1 MSEHSFEAGR
11 ACMRFSSGGFAK
23 GETEQTIHLRFER
36 MAEEFGDRTAIKTGN
51 SQLTYVE
58 LNRLANRIS
67 RIVAAKCDEETA
79 RVALLLSHD
88 AVAMAAMIGVLKSG
102 GAYIPIDPSFPPAR
116 IQFMV
121 ENARASLIVA
131 HNRTIAAARMI
142 TGGRTE
148 VLNIDEIGDGIS
160 DENPLNPVGP
170 DSYAYILYT
179 SGSTGKPKGVI
190 HTHRNLLHQIYCHT
204 RTVGVTASDRLSL
217 IPSYCV
223 GAAHVDI
230 YAALLN
236 GATLFP
242 VSVKEKSIQQ
252 LIDLLVTEEITI
264 YHSVPTLFRHITNY
278 LTRETAFPKLR
289 VINLGGESVNTRDI
303 ELFRTHFTK
312 NTIFVNSLACT
323 EAGVFAQYF
332 VDHDA
337 KLNGNRVPSGYPTE
351 DMEIVLFDE
360 QSDGNG
366 DRVGEIAIKSRYL
379 SPGYWQSPDMTKAA
393 FKSLPD
399 CEGTFLYG
407 TGDLGRIRS
416 DGLLE
421 HIGRKDFQIK
431 IRGFRVEPEE
441 IEAVLGLH
449 PRVKESA
456 VVAREEEAGN
466 KILVA
471 YAVFSKGPAVLPA
484 ELRNFLKEK
493 LPDYML
499 PSVFVELDSL
509 PLTPSGKVDRKAL
522 PPPGNV
528 MPGLARTFVAPRNK
542 LEAQLTGIW
551 EEVFSIRP
559 IGVTDNFFELGGHS
573 LLAIRLASEIKKILK
588 NNFPVIAIYQ
598 FPTIE
603 QIAEMLNGEV
613 RSRQFSSLVKIK
625 PGEGRQPFFW
635 VHGVTSFSLLP
646 RYLES
651 NRPLYGLIH
660 QGLDGIISFTSL
672 DEISS
677 HYLKAMRTVQPK
689 GPYLLGGYCSGGMI
703 ALDMAQKLLRAGE
716 GVPLLFLV
724 DPPRQC
730 FSSAT
735 FTDISSSK
743 NGTYSSGVL
752 YHSRK
757 IALMS
762 PGHKIAYT
770 LRKLSTGFKMIRRFI
785 AQNSEKEI
793 KLAICSFYRFFGR
806 PMPLSLREFYLFEN
820 IYKNAIQKYTPK
832 LYKGKILLCHSD
844 QVSYGDSVRHIT
856 SGEAEIHQII
866 GADHHSILKEP
877 HVRIWAEHLNQHLR
891 DLRLKREDDKS
902 WEPEISLKDRG

>member
-1 MSEHSFEAGR
+1 MSEHSFDGGR
-11 ACMRFSSGGFAK
+11 VCLRFSSTGFAK
-23 GETEQTIHLRFER
+23 EETEQTIHLRFER
-36 MAEEFGDRTAIKTGN
+36 MAEEFGDRTAIKTGG
-51 SQLTYVE
+51 SQLTYRE
-58 LNRLANRIS
+58 LNGFANRIS
-67 RIVAAKCDEETA
+67 RAVAAKCDEETA
-79 RVALLLSHD
+79 RIALLLSHD
-88 AVAMAAMIGVLKSG
+88 AGAIAAMIGVLKSG
-102 GAYIPIDPSFPPAR
+102 RVYIPIDPSFPPAR
-116 IQFMV
+116 INFMV

-142 TGGRTE
+142 AAGRTE
-148 VLNIDEIGDGIS
+148 VLNVDEMGDDIS
-160 DENPLNPVGP
+160 DGNPLNPVGP

-204 RTVGVTASDRLSL
+204 RTVGITASDRLSL

-236 GATLFP
+236 GAALFP

-252 LIDLLVTEEITI
+252 LIDLLATEEITV

-289 VINLGGESVNTRDI
+289 VINLGGESVNIKDI
-303 ELFRTHFTK
+303 DLFKKHFTK
-312 NTIFVNSLACT
+312 NTFLVSSLACT

-337 KLNGNRVPSGYPTE
+337 ELNGNRVSSGYPTE

-360 QSDGNG
+360 QSDGNDG

-379 SPGYWQSPDMTKAA
+379 SPGYWQNPDMTKAA
-393 FKSLPD
+393 FQSLPD
-399 CEGTFLYG
+399 SEGTLLYR
-407 TGDLGRIRS
+407 TGDLGRVRS

-421 HIGRKDFQIK
+421 HIGRKDFQVK

-456 VVAREEEAGN
+456 VIAREEAEN

-471 YAVFSKGPAVLPA
+471 YAVFSKGSTVLPG

-493 LPDYML
+493 LPDYMI

-522 PPPGNV
+522 PQPDNV
-528 MPGLARTFVAPRNK
+528 ISGLARTFVAPRNK
-542 LEAQLTGIW
+542 LETQLTKIW
-551 EEVFSIRP
+551 EEVFGIEP
-559 IGVTDNFFELGGHS
+559 IGITDNFFELGGHS
-573 LLAIRLASEIKKILK
+573 LLAIRLASEIKKISI

-603 QIAEMLNGEV
+603 QIAEMLTSEI
-613 RSRQFSSLVKIK
+613 RPMQFSSLVKIK
-625 PGEGRQPFFW
+625 PGEVRQPFFW

-646 RYLES
+646 RYLERDRS
-651 NRPLYGLIH
+651 LYGLIH
-660 QGLDGIISFTSL
+660 QGLDGRISFTSL

-677 HYLKAMRTVQPK
+677 HYIKAMRSVQQE

-703 ALDMAQKLLRAGE
+703 ALEVAQKLLQEGE
-716 GVPLLFLV
+716 AVPLLFLV

-730 FSSAT
+730 FSPAT
-735 FTDISSSK
+735 LTDTSLRK
-743 NGTYSSGVL
+743 NGSLFSQVA
-752 YHSRK
+752 YHGRA
-757 IALMS
+757 IGRMS
-762 PGHKIAYT
+762 PGNKITYVS
-770 LRKLSTGFKMIRRFI
+770 RKLSGRLKVIGKMIT
-785 AQNSEKEI
+785 QKSEKRI
-793 KLAICSFYRFFGR
+793 KLAICSVYRFSGR
-806 PMPLSLREFYLFEN
+806 SMPLSLREFYLFDN
-820 IYKNAIQKYTPK
+820 IYRNAMQKYTPK
-832 LYKGKILLCHSD
+832 FYQGRIMICHSD
-844 QVSYGDSVRHIT
+844 QVSYGDGVRHMT
-856 SGEAEIHQII
+856 SGGIEMHQIF
-866 GADHHSILKEP
+866 GADHHSILTEP
-877 HVRIWAEHLNQHLR
+877 YVGIWAEHLNRYLR
-891 DLRLKREDDKS
+891 
-902 WEPEISLKDRG
+902 EI